1 MKKIKEALLIIIFP
15 AICIILS
22 YIAYDFWTLT
32 RKPVNHLPVMKAISR
47 PFCVVGPVIPHEN
60 LAQRKFVVFEGKEI
74 NEKEFTRVLILD
86 IKGDG
91 IEICG
96 VRNIK
101 KCRNWM
107 PGNSFDFNNDGIRE
121 KTPLIGEDDA
131 ILLYRPQKN
140 NDLPKNGADVIG
152 TYFVHKNLDAG
163 KGAFSILRNLAN
175 GKDYLE
181 KDDNIFKKFRLWTY
195 GEKRNLSTLKALAD
209 IGVEKISLVPNQQK
223 NFDKAGN
230 ILGDNSVVEFSD
242 GRKTKLWEVWLKND
256 LMIRNIT
263 KTKLNEKTI
272 GIPDIN
278 GYAGVPSLRDK
289 IENSSNGELG
299 DLVRRY
305 LREPNFMVREA
316 LLLDILYKWSGVF
329 EANPMS
335 RISEDGIN
343 YIGDARKLM
352 VLEKF
357 IGRTYIGTHSGKEET
372 PNPHKQSVA
381 YVLQGF
387 REYANYLRRELDRV
401 RVLAS
406 WWGTVKVHRYHRQK
420 KWDIDLNA
428 LKDEIKKY
436 AAKHE
441 TYQTKLLLTSF
452 YEILNSEDKKGFSFF
467 KYKTVDGIIK
477 KIKGLGLVYPKID
490 LKDFGEMVIK
500 GTVRG
505 DILFG
510 RKNDDNIFIGAEGDD
525 SLNGG
530 AAEDIYIYGLND
542 GIDVITEIGGYDK
555 IMFLANIDPER
566 IVFEMEDSDF
576 LIKINGNSCQ
586 AIRIKDYAAG
596 RNKQIEEL
604 VFADG
609 RKSHLSEIYLDL
621 SSKKSSLPMSKR
633 YLKI

>member
-1 MKKIKEALLIIIFP
+1 MKKIKDALLLIIFP
-15 AICIILS
+15 AICIILL

-32 RKPVNHLPVMKAISR
+32 RKPVNHPPVIKAISR
-47 PFCVVGPVIPHEN
+47 PLCVVGPIIPHEK
-60 LAQRKFVVFEGKEI
+60 LARRKFVVFEGNEI

-96 VRNIK
+96 VQNIK
-101 KCRNWM
+101 KCKNWM
-107 PGNSFDFNNDGIRE
+107 PGNLFDFNNDGIRE
-121 KTPLIGEDDA
+121 KTPLIGEDDV
-131 ILLYRPQKN
+131 ILLYRSQKN
-140 NDLPKNGADVIG
+140 DDLPKNGADVIG

-163 KGAFSILRNLAN
+163 NGAFALLRDLAN

-181 KDDNIFKKFRLWTY
+181 KNDDLFKKIRLWAY
-195 GEKRNLSTLKALAD
+195 GKKRNISALKTLAD
-209 IGVEKISLVPNQQK
+209 IGVEKISLVPNKQK

-230 ILGDNSVVEFSD
+230 ILGDNGEVVFSD

-256 LMIRNIT
+256 TMTLNVT
-263 KTKLNEKTI
+263 KTIFNDKKI
-272 GIPDIN
+272 DIPDIN
-278 GYAGVPSLRDK
+278 GYAAVPPLRDK
-289 IENSSNGELG
+289 IENSSNGELA

-305 LREPNFMVREA
+305 IREPNFMVREA

-335 RISEDGIN
+335 RISEDGVN

-352 VLEKF
+352 ALEKF
-357 IGRTYIGTHSGKEET
+357 FGRPYIGTHSGAEET
-372 PNPHKQSVA
+372 PNPHKQSVP

-387 REYANYLRRELDRV
+387 REYADYLRRELDRAG
-401 RVLAS
+401 VLAS

-420 KWDIDLNA
+420 KWDIDLEA

-452 YEILNSEDKKGFSFF
+452 YEILNSEDKKGFFIF
-467 KYKTVDGIIK
+467 KNKTVAEIIE

-490 LKDFGEMVIK
+490 LKYFGKMVVK
-500 GTVRG
+500 GTVR
-505 DILFG
+505 DDNLFG
-510 RKNDDNIFIGAEGDD
+510 RENDDNIFIGAEGSDT
-525 SLNGG
+525 LHGG

-542 GIDVITEIGGYDK
+542 GIDIITETGGYDN
-555 IMFLANIDPER
+555 IMFLANVDPER
-566 IVFEMEDSDF
+566 IVFEMDDSDL

-609 RKSHLSEIYLDL
+609 RKSRLSEIYSDL

-633 YLKI
+633 YLSL